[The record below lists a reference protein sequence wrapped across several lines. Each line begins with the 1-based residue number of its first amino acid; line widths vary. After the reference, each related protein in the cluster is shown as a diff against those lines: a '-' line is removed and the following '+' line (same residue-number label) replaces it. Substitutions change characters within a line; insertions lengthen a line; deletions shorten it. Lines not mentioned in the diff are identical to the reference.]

1 MIKFHFTDIRFGQKD
16 LVSHLSRSLEAD
28 PHVFLIDGEAGGRH
42 WPQQLLGVVV
52 DGDGAGQGV
61 VDGSSEGVRH
71 ARRRD
76 PAREKRLGGAGEGGC
91 SPIKSQIGRRGGCQL
106 DTVFL
111 LHAWEQGVKAD
122 HA

>member
-52 DGDGAGQGV
+52 DGDRAGQRV
-61 VDGSSEGVRH
+61 VDGPGKRVWQ
-71 ARRRD
+71 AR
-76 PAREKRLGGAGEGGC
+76 
-91 SPIKSQIGRRGGCQL
+91 
-106 DTVFL
+106 
-111 LHAWEQGVKAD
+111 
-122 HA
+122 